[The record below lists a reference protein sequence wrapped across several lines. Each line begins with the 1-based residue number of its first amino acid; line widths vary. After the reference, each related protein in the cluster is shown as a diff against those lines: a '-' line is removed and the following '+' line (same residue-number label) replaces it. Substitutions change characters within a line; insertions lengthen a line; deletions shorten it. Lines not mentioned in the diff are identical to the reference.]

1 MLEKVQAWELSHSKL
16 KGQYQPLTQKG
27 AFQAQAM
34 ENAGQNMPLDG
45 TVWFT
50 RYTSIFHQAELI
62 QVCIL
67 TGCVE

>member
-34 ENAGQNMPLDG
+34 ENAGKICL
-45 TVWFT
+45 
-50 RYTSIFHQAELI
+50 
-62 QVCIL
+62 
-67 TGCVE
+67 